1 MTRMQ
6 KYMQLVKYAELC
18 WASYSEGL
26 NEGMFG
32 DEERKFGNTNSEI
45 FKERANN
52 NKDNPTYH
60 QALTESQYLI
70 FEKYNVSFSNSQ
82 ADHFIKRFEV
92 LAFHQ
97 DNTEFS
103 TLFNDTGFS
112 ATLFYDTEDNEYI
125 LSIRGIDIFRIN
137 WNLINAVKSGIK
149 IIRGKVSINYYLSL
163 LRFYDA
169 KVKPIIQD
177 KKLTLTGHVFGGYLA
192 QLFALSFPDKVDK
205 LYTFNATGVTQNE
218 LTQFVNK
225 SLEIANE
232 ITKQVALDFSVYDS
246 NLDEFVS
253 IEVDEKL
260 KKSIGLDKGLF
271 VCADKEAQEKI
282 PQYLQRE
289 FLEKH
294 DNAYNDQTAKLG
306 ASLLF
311 QEIEKAAIGQNVF
324 VKIRLDGFIPHT
336 IDTEVFTL
344 NQELSKAVDNL
355 IVYLPNSH
363 KELPSA
369 LQQSEIHRIYT
380 IDIMDTETI
389 MQQFGNHI
397 VASETIELKLNAIK
411 LITKFDDFK
420 RSGAVKGALK
430 TIKMGN
436 VAGWLIILVSIKNIY
451 EELLVQSR
459 ITEDSAPMI
468 DSINCYWCG
477 WQQLV
482 R

>member
-6 KYMQLVKYAELC
+6 QYMQLVKYAELC

-32 DEERKFGNTNSEI
+32 NEERKFGNRNSEI

-52 NKDNPTYH
+52 NEDNPTYH
-60 QALTESQYLI
+60 QALSESQYLI
-70 FEKYNVSFSNSQ
+70 FEKYNVGFSDSQ
-82 ADHFIKRFEV
+82 ANHFITRFEV
-92 LAFHQ
+92 LAFSQ
-97 DNTEFS
+97 DN
-103 TLFNDTGFS
+103 NTGFS

-125 LSIRGIDIFRIN
+125 LAIRGIDIFRIN
-137 WNLINAVKSGIK
+137 WNLVNAVKSGIK

-163 LRFYDA
+163 LRFYDK

-177 KKLTLTGHVFGGYLA
+177 KKLTITGHVFGGYLA
-192 QLFALSFPDKVDK
+192 QLFALSFPDKVNK
-205 LYTFNATGVTQNE
+205 VYTFNATGVTQNTT
-218 LTQFVNK
+218 TQYVNMAVN
-225 SLEIANE
+225 IANE
-232 ITKQVALDFSVYDS
+232 ITKQVAFDFSVYDS

-253 IEVDEKL
+253 IQVDERLKNNVKL
-260 KKSIGLDKGLF
+260 DEGLL
-271 VCADKEAQEKI
+271 VCNDKEIQDKI

-294 DNAYNDQTAKLG
+294 FNTYNSQTAKLG

-311 QEIEKAAIGQNVF
+311 SEIHKAEIGKNIF
-324 VKIRLDGFIPHT
+324 VKIHLDGFIPHT
-336 IDTEVFTL
+336 INTEVFTL

-355 IVYLPNSH
+355 IAYLPNSH
-363 KELPSA
+363 KELPPA
-369 LQQSEIHRIYT
+369 LQQSEIYRIYT
-380 IDIMDTETI
+380 IDIADTETI

-397 VASETIELKLNAIK
+397 LPSETIELKLDAVK

-430 TIKMGN
+430 AMKITN

-451 EELLVQSR
+451 DELLVQSR
-459 ITEDSAPMI
+459 ITEDSTPMI
-468 DSINCYWCG
+468 DCYWCG
-477 WQQLV
+477 WEQLMLL